1 MGSGKTSVGRLVADA
16 LGCPFFDLDEL
27 IVKEAGKEIPALF
40 AEEGEAG
47 FRSREAKLL
56 KQTVSKY
63 AGGETLS
70 AVLALG
76 GGAVTGP
83 GAAALLRDKTL
94 CVWLQASVEALTER
108 LSTEASTRPLLAG
121 EMPLSERLATLLEAR
136 GPLYEQ
142 AAQIVLD
149 TDGATPEELADEII
163 ISVL

>member
-16 LGCPFFDLDEL
+16 LGCPFFDLDQL

-47 FRSREAKLL
+47 FRKREARLL
-56 KQTVSKY
+56 KQMVGKY
-63 AGGETLS
+63 ASGEDLA

-83 GAAALLRDKTL
+83 GAASLLREKTL
-94 CVWLQASVEALTER
+94 CIWLNASPEVLAGRLASEAEG
-108 LSTEASTRPLLAG
+108 RPLLQG
-121 EMPLSERLATLLEAR
+121 ETGLSERLSALLAERA
-136 GPLYEQ
+136 PLYEQ
-142 AAQIVLD
+142 AAQLVLD
-149 TDGATPEELADEII
+149 TEGATPEALADEII